1 MYFIVLPRP
10 KFVVI
15 TKRLFY
21 KSRRELLKIDMNN
34 LKNAIQNMESLM
46 SSTTRVLVDGCLQVQ
61 NGLKSNRG
69 MKYDEIPMREDIV
82 QNPIVENRNTYQPHV
97 ERHGDTNKN
106 TQEVVS
112 YVDSVEVVR
121 RPKRRVVVYDEPSY
135 DLERKVWRDF
145 YRANSL

>member
-1 MYFIVLPRP
+1 
-10 KFVVI
+10 
-15 TKRLFY
+15 
-21 KSRRELLKIDMNN
+21 MNN

-46 SSTTRVLVDGCLQVQ
+46 SSTTRILVDGCLQVQ

-97 ERHGDTNKN
+97 ERHGDASKN